1 LAELADIFDPSVEFD
16 EPTNAVTHPD
26 EMDDFYDEEDAVN
39 EELKRLQEVTE
50 IEANNSDDDE
60 EEEEELNEA
69 TAAEQDG
76 ANTATPQ
83 TVKEEEITLTDI
95 LEGISSW
102 TWTTNR

>member
-1 LAELADIFDPSVEFD
+1 
-16 EPTNAVTHPD
+16 
-26 EMDDFYDEEDAVN
+26 MDDFYDEEDAVN

-50 IEANNSDDDE
+50 IEANNSDEE

-69 TAAEQDG
+69 AADQDG
-76 ANTATPQ
+76 ANAATPQ
-83 TVKEEEITLTDI
+83 TVKEEEITLADI